1 MKKKELYWL
10 FGSLVGAVI
19 LSILFFGVKV
29 LQLTDSSTFNIHDT
43 YFQIS
48 NSHLFMSTA
57 GCVFFAVYLLRML
70 RSRYRNITANIVF
83 ILSGLFCIMILSL
96 IIKPLHEYALSTG
109 AGAHNLPINEDILN
123 GFSLA
128 LSIIRIGI
136 IVFVVLAMIKTR
148 KKYIKN
154 I

>member
-10 FGSLVGAVI
+10 IGTLIGVVI
-19 LSILFFGVKV
+19 LNVLLFGVEV
-29 LQLTDSSTFNIHDT
+29 LQLNGSLDINVHDT
-43 YFQIS
+43 YFVIS
-48 NSHLFMSTA
+48 NSHLFILVTA
-57 GCVFFAVYLLRML
+57 WVLFIVYLVRML
-70 RSRYRNITANIVF
+70 QSGYRNITVNLIF
-83 ILSGLFCIMILSL
+83 IISGILCILILSYV
-96 IIKPLHEYALSTG
+96 IKPLDQYVLSTG

-136 IVFVVLAMIKTR
+136 IVFVVYTMIKTR

>member
-10 FGSLVGAVI
+10 VGTSVGVI
-19 LSILFFGVKV
+19 MISILLFGVQV
-29 LQLTDSSTFNIHDT
+29 LQLNGTLAMNLHDT
-43 YFQIS
+43 YFAVS
-48 NSHLFMSTA
+48 NSHLLMLTA
-57 GCVFFAVYLLRML
+57 GWVFFWVYLVRMFG
-70 RSRYRNITANIVF
+70 SRFRNITANSIFIVNG
-83 ILSGLFCIMILSL
+83 IFCIIILSL
-96 IIKPLHEYALSTG
+96 VIKPLNEYALSTG

-128 LSIIRIGI
+128 LSFFRIMI
-136 IVFVVLAMIKTR
+136 MVLVVLAMIKTR

>member
-10 FGSLVGAVI
+10 VGTLLGVVVINVLLFGVEVLKLTGSLDMNV
-19 LSILFFGVKV
+19 
-29 LQLTDSSTFNIHDT
+29 HDT
-43 YFQIS
+43 YFVVS
-48 NSHLFMSTA
+48 NGHLFMLTA
-57 GCVFFAVYLLRML
+57 GWVFFWVYLVRML
-70 RSRYRNITANIVF
+70 RSGYRNITANSIFIV
-83 ILSGLFCIMILSL
+83 SGIFCIIILSL
-96 IIKPLHEYALSTG
+96 VMKPLNEYAPSTG

-136 IVFVVLAMIKTR
+136 IALVVYTMIKTR